1 MADEPV
7 VASSDVTEQPVN
19 AEETVV
25 AEPNGGDTD
34 PQAPE
39 NEGEHKPKKLG
50 GWQRKQLKAEA
61 EAEYWRNVAL
71 ESLQNK
77 HKVEE
82 KPVVTE
88 DKRPRKE
95 DFIVDKE
102 AQTYD
107 PEAYEEAL
115 LAWNRRQ
122 TKKEVLDEIDS
133 RELAKS
139 QKTEQQKQIG
149 TWSEEYAK
157 VKGSGEFEDID
168 EVFENT
174 PIVPNSPVA
183 KFLLPTVILKEAG
196 RLFHQKAKFI
206 QKCDR
211 QYDSTN
217 SQKLAGRWVTPS
229 PCVTATSTPS
239 PRAQRSQCRTPR
251 KHRRPSPSIPRS
263 MLA

>member
-183 KFLLPTVILKEAG
+183 KFLLKNASDIGIRIGYHLGTHPEELDA
-196 RLFHQKAKFI
+196 I
-206 QKCDR
+206 QKMPLEDA
-211 QYDSTN
+211 
-217 SQKLAGRWVTPS
+217 LVAPE
-229 PCVTATSTPS
+229 
-239 PRAQRSQCRTPR
+239 RSGPVVPPESEV
-251 KHRRPSPSIPRS
+251 HSEVRPSV
-263 MLA
+263 